1 MFEIYINVSVALSTF
16 GSRSTI
22 VNKDLVTIGMVER
35 NSVLNKEGGTKVPVL
50 GTNRK
55 RRNGQ

>member
-35 NSVLNKEGGTKVPVL
+35 NSVLNKQYTARGKYQKVAPKY
-50 GTNRK
+50 RS
-55 RRNGQ
+55 